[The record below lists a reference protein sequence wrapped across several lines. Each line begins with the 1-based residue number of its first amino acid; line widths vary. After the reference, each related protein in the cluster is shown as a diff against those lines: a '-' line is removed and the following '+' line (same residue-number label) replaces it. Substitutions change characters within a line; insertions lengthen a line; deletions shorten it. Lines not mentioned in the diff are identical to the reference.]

1 MTLSNICPSARD
13 ISTDFLQVTET
24 HTHSDTQDVVGLGG
38 LLTHLSPLALLFLSE
53 VLNVAMLNWQLMTAL
68 S

>member
-13 ISTDFLQVTET
+13 ISTDFLQVTDT
-24 HTHSDTQDVVGLGG
+24 HTQDVVCLGG
-38 LLTHLSPLALLFLSE
+38 LLTHLSPLALLFLSD